1 MLNLTEPSVAEAV
14 EAALAAVDAS
24 ADDLL
29 FVAGSVVDG
38 LANDNSDLD
47 IYFLGRDGDAVI
59 GAETTVRKG
68 EKSGT
73 IGVIGGREVSV
84 SIIEPAG
91 LAQLRADFGDCLAAL
106 TGNDGIVQLENQN
119 DLKLLHRV
127 RTGVP
132 VQGEMRLQSLRQEL
146 GTDRLAEY
154 LANVHGVAAVNRL
167 IDVEGELAEDS
178 EDSASWMLREATSH
192 FARFA
197 LALQGQTNPAPKW
210 RVKLI
215 GRAELDAAVR
225 GLLLR
230 GLLEPSRDIK
240 ASLDTVK
247 IRLRELVL
255 AAPDE
260 LVGPYLRRQ
269 AERKLV

>member
-1 MLNLTEPSVAEAV
+1 MLNLTEPSIAAAV
-14 EAALAAVDAS
+14 EAASVAVEAG

-47 IYFLGRDGDAVI
+47 LYFLGRDGDAVI

-91 LAQLRADFGDCLAAL
+91 LSRLRADFGDCLGAL
-106 TGNDGIVQLENQN
+106 GQGDGIVQLESQN

-132 VQGEMRLQSLRQEL
+132 VRGETRLHSLRQEL

-154 LANVHGVAAVNRL
+154 LVNVHGVAAVNRL
-167 IDVEGELAEDS
+167 VDVEGELAEGG
-178 EDSASWMLREATSH
+178 EDSASWMLREASSH
-192 FARFA
+192 LARFA
-197 LALQGQTNPAPKW
+197 LALEGQTNPAPKW
-210 RVKLI
+210 LVKLL
-215 GRAELDAAVR
+215 GRARLAPADRA
-225 GLLLR
+225 LLLR
-230 GLLEPSRDIK
+230 GLLEPGRETK
-240 ASLDTVK
+240 TLLDTVK
-247 IRLRELVL
+247 IRLREMVL
-255 AAPDE
+255 TAPDE

-269 AERKLV
+269 AERKLP